1 MRTSICSAETVSL
14 KVNKTTCSQLIKI
27 SVLEIRSVRKRIK
40 ATTKKLDD
48 KLDTLKSKVKGDET
62 DSEDEKDRAKEKK
75 KEKEEEKKQKEQ
87 EKKDADNGRADA
99 TGASLHRSEG
109 ALDGA
114 PELFRSTS
122 AQSAASN
129 ASKKSK
135 ETKPKIPVF
144 DPAAPAGT
152 DLSDDDEDEE
162 DDHDEHAF
170 DHPSTY
176 IDQPWI
182 WLPRDQLGLSE
193 LLAND
198 LKAVGVDASDVGASM
213 DEKGIVEVTR
223 NPPDEEW
230 SGGHDR

>member
-1 MRTSICSAETVSL
+1 MSVS
-14 KVNKTTCSQLIKI
+14 
-27 SVLEIRSVRKRIK
+27 EIRSVRKRIK

-62 DSEDEKDRAKEKK
+62 DSEDEKQKEK
-75 KEKEEEKKQKEQ
+75 EEKKQKEQ
-87 EKKDADNGRADA
+87 EKKDKEDNGRADA
-99 TGASLHRSEG
+99 TGASLHRSDG

-122 AQSAASN
+122 AQSSASN
-129 ASKKSK
+129 ASNKSK
-135 ETKPKIPVF
+135 GNKPKMPVF

-152 DLSDDDEDEE
+152 DLSDDDEEDEE

-176 IDQPWI
+176 VDQPWI

-193 LLAND
+193 LLTND
-198 LKAVGVDASDVGASM
+198 LKAAGVDASDVGASM

-230 SGGHDR
+230 YGGHDR